1 MATGIQIEF
10 DEVEANFTIAP
21 NQILYNRA
29 LSTDSRL
36 LWIYLRSHKIG
47 YALGYRQMEADLCW
61 SEATV
66 RKNLKTLQAAG
77 YIGLIPTREGSRNG
91 RLLISLHLPQTLKIE
106 GSKVEG
112 SESKGLNN
120 TNNINKTIKETIYAQ
135 DKPEREDDFF
145 KFWYFYPRKAG
156 KGAARRAFFKAVNR
170 NQVAE
175 ILDGAKRLSED
186 PNLPDAQYIPYPAT
200 WLNAE
205 GWLNEPYPE
214 RKRTAEELEQIRA
227 EKYARDREAS
237 LAAAKEIFEQNRAA
251 ESRAVPAPLCEHG
264 STIVRCKTCL
274 RKMSDSSDNLNK

>member
-10 DEVEANFTIAP
+10 DEVETNFTIAP

-29 LSTDSRL
+29 LSSDSRL

-47 YALGYRQMEADLCW
+47 YALGYRQMEADLGW

-66 RKNLKTLQAAG
+66 RKNLKALQQSG
-77 YIGLIPTREGSRNG
+77 YVGLIPTREGSRNG

-135 DKPEREDDFF
+135 DEPERLLSLFDE
-145 KFWYFYPRKAG
+145 FWELYPRKVS
-156 KGAARRAFFKAVNR
+156 KGAAKRAWHKATRETMDTLIIRGV
-170 NQVAE
+170 
-175 ILDGAKRLSED
+175 KRLAND
-186 PNLPDAQYIPYPAT
+186 PNLPETQYIPYPAT
-200 WLNAE
+200 WLNAQ
-205 GWLNEPYPE
+205 GWSNDPYPE
-214 RKRTAEELEQIRA
+214 RKRTAEELEAIRA
-227 EKYARDREAS
+227 EKYARERQAS
-237 LAAAKEIFEQNRAA
+237 LAAAKEIFEQNREA

-264 STIVRCKTCL
+264 STIVRCRTCL
-274 RKMSDSSDNLNK
+274 RKMSDSSDSLS